1 MCFKRDLAFDTAW
14 DLKTLRN
21 EWITTPQQLYKVKRV
36 EVLLTTNWS
45 EGKQQTEKASHMIY
59 IEIII
64 GTCVPIQYRVVFAVV
79 WDLKT
84 SELNK

>member
-21 EWITTPQQLYKVKRV
+21 EYMNTPQQFYKVNRD
-36 EVLLTTNWS
+36 EVLLATNWS

-59 IEIII
+59 IQILIA
-64 GTCVPIQYRVVFAVV
+64 TCVAIQYKVDFAVV

-84 SELNK
+84 FELNK